1 MAVIT
6 EAELRSKT
14 LGGSVHSFLVPHGAL
29 LTPDARKFAAEKQIV
44 LMEAHASHDHD
55 HTPMSVDYSMK
66 RGEYRVLET
75 GEQTHEKPE
84 EMTHLY
90 ANVLVNKD
98 HPRIALR
105 GRLDSLQAEIILLQC
120 EADEKGEGA
129 LLNALGELLAFS
141 RTLLACEVKDEM
153 PPETR
158 LFGFDD
164 AQLRERSHDPARYYG
179 IGHML
184 PDYTMGRLAVSLNYL
199 RTQVR
204 ETELAAARAFPAG
217 SRNGKA
223 IIRALNRMSSAVY
236 LLYCESI
243 KKAGEAK

>member
-14 LGGSVHSFLVPHGAL
+14 LGGCVRTFAVPSGAV
-29 LTPDARKFAAEKQIV
+29 LTPDARKFAAEKNIV
-44 LMEAHASHDHD
+44 LAEARETSDHA
-55 HTPMSVDYSMK
+55 PMSVDHSMK

-75 GEQTHEKPE
+75 GETTHEKPE
-84 EMTHLY
+84 EMTHLH
-90 ANVLVNKD
+90 ANVLVSKE

-105 GRLDSLQAEIILLQC
+105 GKLDTLQALIISLQCDAC
-120 EADEKGEGA
+120 AAGDTA
-129 LLNALGELLAFS
+129 LVGALGELLAFS
-141 RTLLACEVKDEM
+141 RTLLACEVKEEM
-153 PPETR
+153 PPETH
-158 LFGFDD
+158 LFGYDD
-164 AQLRERSHDPARYYG
+164 AQLRERSHDPERSYG
-179 IGHML
+179 VGHML

-204 ETELAAARAFPAG
+204 ETELAAARAFPSD